1 MKLCKKSSRK
11 LVIGLTPL
19 IDVVFILFVFFM
31 LSSSFTKWNTL
42 QLSVVPNI
50 DDKISTKEANT
61 SKVTLVSST
70 TVLLDSINMPFPDI
84 LRVLEE
90 RIDNS
95 PQHIVLIEPEK
106 SMNLQ
111 DFVTKLKQLQFV
123 AAQNLM
129 LIKKTTK
136 TKNYWQ

>member
-50 DDKISTKEANT
+50 DDKISTKESNT

-136 TKNYWQ
+136 TKD

>member
-61 SKVTLVSST
+61 SKVTLISCT

-136 TKNYWQ
+136 TKD

>member
-11 LVIGLTPL
+11 LIIGLTPL

-50 DDKISTKEANT
+50 DDKISTKVSNT

-136 TKNYWQ
+136 TKD

>member
-50 DDKISTKEANT
+50 DDKISTKESNT

-84 LRVLEE
+84 LKVLEE

-136 TKNYWQ
+136 TKD

>member
-50 DDKISTKEANT
+50 DDKISTKVSNT

-136 TKNYWQ
+136 TKD

>member
-11 LVIGLTPL
+11 LIIGLTPL

-50 DDKISTKEANT
+50 DDKISTKESNT

-136 TKNYWQ
+136 TKD

>member
-1 MKLCKKSSRK
+1 MKLYKKNSRK

-50 DDKISTKEANT
+50 DDKISTKESNT

-136 TKNYWQ
+136 TKD

>member
-50 DDKISTKEANT
+50 DDKISNKESNT

-95 PQHIVLIEPEK
+95 PQHMVLIEPEK

-136 TKNYWQ
+136 TKD

>member
-50 DDKISTKEANT
+50 DDKISTKESNT

-129 LIKKTTK
+129 LIKKTIK
-136 TKNYWQ
+136 TKD

>member
-50 DDKISTKEANT
+50 DDKISTKVSNT

-70 TVLLDSINMPFPDI
+70 TVLLDSINMSFPDI

-136 TKNYWQ
+136 TKD

>member
-11 LVIGLTPL
+11 LIIGLTPL

-61 SKVTLVSST
+61 SKVTLISST
-70 TVLLDSINMPFPDI
+70 TVLLLDSSIEQFCKSSFEHEDRLPEYIYVVGKNTNMLQI
-84 LRVLEE
+84 LQTCE
-90 RIDNS
+90 
-95 PQHIVLIEPEK
+95 
-106 SMNLQ
+106 
-111 DFVTKLKQLQFV
+111 FV
-123 AAQNLM
+123 
-129 LIKKTTK
+129 
-136 TKNYWQ
+136 